1 MTRLCSAIAGLICLV
16 LAIGS
21 GGIALARV
29 QPALMDVIE
38 ICSGDQIITL
48 KLASGG
54 PQRPAHPCPDCV
66 IAGLSIL
73 PEPILVPPAPDTVAP
88 RAAAQRA
95 AVADHA
101 PPLRSARDPP
111 ADPC

>member
-1 MTRLCSAIAGLICLV
+1 MMHLRSAIAGLICLV

-38 ICSGDQIITL
+38 ICSGERIITL
-48 KLASGG
+48 KLASDD
-54 PQRPAHPCPDCV
+54 PQKPAHPCPDCV

-73 PEPILVPPAPDTVAP
+73 PEPILVPPAPDTRAP
-88 RAAAQRA
+88 GESVQHA

-111 ADPC
+111 VDPC

>member
-1 MTRLCSAIAGLICLV
+1 MTRLRTAIAGMICLV

-29 QPALMDVIE
+29 QPALMNVIE

-48 KLASGG
+48 TLASDG
-54 PQRPAHPCPDCV
+54 PQKPAHPCADCV

-73 PEPILVPPAPDTVAP
+73 PEPTLLPPAPMT
-88 RAAAQRA
+88 AASHTAEHRA